1 MNAMET
7 SVEDARVS
15 QAIVEYLAK
24 GRSPF
29 PKSDEDAVLAF
40 AAGEEP
46 EALLARVKALTEEM
60 MSIKVD
66 WSTKTLS
73 EGGREA
79 QRVMAERHPELGE
92 NALEALYWMFTYNW
106 R

>member
-1 MNAMET
+1 M
-7 SVEDARVS
+7 EDARVS

-29 PKSDEDAVLAF
+29 PKSDEDAVIAF
-40 AAGEEP
+40 AGGAEP
-46 EALLARVKALTEEM
+46 EALLAHVKGLTGEM
-60 MSIKVD
+60 MSIEVD
-66 WSTKTLS
+66 WSARTLS

-79 QRVMAERHPELGE
+79 QRIMAERHPELGQ